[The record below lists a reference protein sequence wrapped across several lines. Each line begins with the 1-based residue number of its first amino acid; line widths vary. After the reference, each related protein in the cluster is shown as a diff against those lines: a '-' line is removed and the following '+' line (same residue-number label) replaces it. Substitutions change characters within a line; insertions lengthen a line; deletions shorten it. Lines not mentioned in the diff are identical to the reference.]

1 MRPIFLLFFLI
12 LSSCQS
18 TVKQAEV
25 KEAIIV
31 EEASKLKPVAIT
43 KVVGKIPRGTVIGS
57 TGFGMFCG
65 DQRPIKWRQGS
76 RVNLST
82 EDLHDV
88 FRDVLE
94 SKGWPVVGSTENL
107 FEGFD
112 VSGAD
117 ILIAAKIVDLKMNI
131 CYPLT
136 GFGNFIDANGS
147 ASLTV
152 EWQVYNPL
160 RKEIIGKIKTDGSH
174 ETDKNSDDA
183 SVIIFENAFSIS
195 ANNLLASKDFYALL
209 KRNEGLRPLPD
220 KSGAKIIK
228 NLKVKDNL
236 TIDQILN
243 EARNST
249 VTIRTAT
256 GIGSGFAIGK
266 GDLVVTNEHVVK
278 NSKNVTLIT
287 NSKIELN
294 AKVIQ
299 TNKERDVALI
309 QLDNNVKLPALSIDL
324 NLPKIGA
331 RVFAIGTPQKEELMG
346 TVTSGIISSERT
358 LEDGLNYLQSDVS
371 INPGNSGGPLINE
384 SGYVIGISVAGYS
397 NAQGLNLMI
406 PVKEALDYLKI
417 ILKQ

>member
-31 EEASKLKPVAIT
+31 KETSKLKPVAIT

-174 ETDKNSDDA
+174 ETDKSSDDA

-209 KRNEGLRPLPD
+209 KKSEGLRPLPD

-228 NLKVKDNL
+228 NLKIKDNL

-294 AKVIQ
+294 AKVIE

>member
-294 AKVIQ
+294 AKVIE